1 MFERF
6 TAQARAAVVDAQSCA
21 RRRSARKIGAIHLFE
36 ALADSSM
43 PTAALLTT
51 LGADSQRLK
60 GALHE
65 IVPEPVSDDVALRA
79 LGIEL
84 DEIRRRVEATFG
96 PDALDRAAAR
106 SDRRRRW
113 PWNRSSY
120 QHIPFTDGAKKS
132 LELALREAIRLGDRT
147 IMPEHLLLGVVRADD
162 RRVMS
167 LLDRLEL
174 STGTLRAAVEASLR
188 RSA

>member
-6 TAQARAAVVDAQSCA
+6 SAQAREVVVGAQTCA
-21 RRRSARKIGAIHLFE
+21 RRRSARSIGAIHLFD

-43 PTAALLTT
+43 STAALLSA
-51 LGADSQRLK
+51 LGVDGQRLAQ
-60 GALHE
+60 ALNE
-65 IVPEPVSDDVALRA
+65 IVPEPVADDVALRT

-96 PDALDRAAAR
+96 PEALDRAAAR
-106 SDRRRRW
+106 SGRRRRW
-113 PWNRSSY
+113 PWSRAFSS
-120 QHIPFTDGAKKS
+120 HIPFTDGAKKS

-147 IMPEHLLLGVVRADD
+147 ITPEHLLLGAVRADD
-162 RRVMS
+162 RRLHS
-167 LLDRLEL
+167 ILDRLEV
-174 STGTLRAAVEASLR
+174 SAESIRAAVEASLR